1 MKEIDY
7 LYCMKGKLHRTVERW
22 TVTYITSDE
31 LSNGRKRVKIAEI
44 PLHESDISKVSQT
57 YVNDEFETI
66 HIWDDKNVEFEII
79 EEFAKLS
86 R

>member
-1 MKEIDY
+1 
-7 LYCMKGKLHRTVERW
+7 MKGKLHRIVEGW

-31 LSNGRKRVKIAEI
+31 LLNNKKRVKIAEV

-79 EEFAKLS
+79 EGFAKLS
-86 R
+86 K